1 MKNRKI
7 IIGSRGSKLALIYAE
22 KAREKILKY
31 SKDFGIE
38 EVIIKE
44 IVTKGDQ
51 VQDKRLSEVGG
62 KGLFSKT
69 IEVELLEKKID
80 IAVHALKDM
89 PSEATKGLLTDCFL
103 ERNDP
108 REILISKDNKDLKDL
123 ASNSIIGTSSFRR
136 EFQIKKIRDDL
147 NCKLIRGNVDTR
159 IRKLNEN
166 LYDAVILSY
175 AGINSL
181 GLNQNISQIFSTSEI
196 IPCAGQGV
204 IALQCRN
211 DDEDLIE
218 LLKSVNHQST
228 QNSIKTERDVLKVLE
243 GDCETAVGV
252 FARINDNKIDIA
264 IHALKDMPSEET
276 EGLLTNCFLERNDP
290 REILISRDKKY
301 LKDLAPNSIIG
312 TSSYRREFQIKKIRK
327 DLECKLI
334 RGNVDTRI
342 KKLNENLYDAIIL
355 SYAGI
360 NSLGLDQD
368 ISQTFSTTELIPSA
382 GQGVIALQCRS
393 NDEELIELLKK
404 INHQTTHNSI
414 KAERNV
420 LKVLEGDC
428 ETAVGVFASID
439 GDKINLEAELF
450 SLDGSKRFYLKL
462 SENIDKANE
471 LGIEMGKTLKKISN
485 NSYKK

>member
-22 KAREKILKY
+22 KAREKILNH

-89 PSEATKGLLTDCFL
+89 PSEETEGLLTDCFL

-108 REILISKDNKDLKDL
+108 REILISKDNKQLKDL

-147 NCKLIRGNVDTR
+147 DCKIIRGNV
-159 IRKLNEN
+159 E
-166 LYDAVILSY
+166 
-175 AGINSL
+175 
-181 GLNQNISQIFSTSEI
+181 
-196 IPCAGQGV
+196 
-204 IALQCRN
+204 
-211 DDEDLIE
+211 
-218 LLKSVNHQST
+218 
-228 QNSIKTERDVLKVLE
+228 
-243 GDCETAVGV
+243 
-252 FARINDNKIDIA
+252 
-264 IHALKDMPSEET
+264 
-276 EGLLTNCFLERNDP
+276 
-290 REILISRDKKY
+290 
-301 LKDLAPNSIIG
+301 
-312 TSSYRREFQIKKIRK
+312 
-327 DLECKLI
+327 
-334 RGNVDTRI
+334 TRI

-360 NSLGLDQD
+360 DALGLNQN
-368 ISQTFSTTELIPSA
+368 ISQTFSTSEIIPCA
-382 GQGVIALQCRS
+382 GQGVIALQCRD
-393 NDEELIELLKK
+393 NDEDLIELLKQV
-404 INHQTTHNSI
+404 NHQSTHNAI

-428 ETAVGVFASID
+428 ETAVGAFASIE
-439 GDKINLEAELF
+439 GDKINLEVELF
-450 SLDGSKRFYLKL
+450 SLDGSKRFYLK
-462 SENIDKANE
+462 SFENIDKAEE
-471 LGIEMGKTLKKISN
+471 LGIEMGKTLKKMSN

>member
-22 KAREKILKY
+22 KAREKILKH

-89 PSEATKGLLTDCFL
+89 PSEETRGLLTDCFL

-108 REILISKDNKDLKDL
+108 REILISKDNKHLKDL

-159 IRKLNEN
+159 IRKLKEN
-166 LYDAVILSY
+166 LYDAIILSY
-175 AGINSL
+175 AGIDSL
-181 GLNQNISQIFSTSEI
+181 GLNQKISQTFSTTEI

-204 IALQCRN
+204 IALQCRDN
-211 DDEDLIE
+211 DNELIKLLDL
-218 LLKSVNHQST
+218 VNDKKT
-228 QNSIKTERDVLKVLE
+228 YDCIKAERSVLKILE
-243 GDCETAVGV
+243 GDCETAVGA
-252 FARINDNKIDIA
+252 FANIEGEKI
-264 IHALKDMPSEET
+264 T
-276 EGLLTNCFLERNDP
+276 LE
-290 REILISRDKKY
+290 
-301 LKDLAPNSIIG
+301 
-312 TSSYRREFQIKKIRK
+312 
-327 DLECKLI
+327 
-334 RGNVDTRI
+334 V
-342 KKLNENLYDAIIL
+342 
-355 SYAGI
+355 
-360 NSLGLDQD
+360 
-368 ISQTFSTTELIPSA
+368 
-382 GQGVIALQCRS
+382 
-393 NDEELIELLKK
+393 
-404 INHQTTHNSI
+404 
-414 KAERNV
+414 
-420 LKVLEGDC
+420 
-428 ETAVGVFASID
+428 
-439 GDKINLEAELF
+439 ELF
-450 SLDGSKRFYLKL
+450 SLDGKNRFYLK
-462 SENIDKANE
+462 SSKGIEEAEE
-471 LGIEMGKTLKKISN
+471 LGIEIGSALKKQSN